1 MACLKKAMT
10 LPLISL
16 VFLSGLY
23 SMTHSNHVNSNPTS
37 STIKPLNVLF
47 VSVPLPGHANALLA
61 LGEELVRCGHYV
73 AYCSTD
79 SSIKN

>member
-1 MACLKKAMT
+1 MNCNT
-10 LPLISL
+10 
-16 VFLSGLY
+16 
-23 SMTHSNHVNSNPTS
+23 TS
-37 STIKPLNVLF
+37 STVKPLNVLF
-47 VSVPLPGHANALLA
+47 VSVSLPGHTNPLLA